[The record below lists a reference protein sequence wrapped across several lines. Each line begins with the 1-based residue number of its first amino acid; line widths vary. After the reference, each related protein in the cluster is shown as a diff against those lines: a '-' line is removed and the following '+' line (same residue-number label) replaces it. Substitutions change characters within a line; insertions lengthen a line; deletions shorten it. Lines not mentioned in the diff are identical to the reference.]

1 MSGDVMMKK
10 KKSLDSAPWIWRTVS
25 TVSILATLLLLF
37 GFGYAIKDVIFPEGD
52 SALTT
57 GQEATAPSKDIQ
69 GEPAVVEDGKIRMA
83 VIGDSLARGT
93 GDDEG
98 LGFVRRAGNLLK
110 DKGYDVQVLNNLGV
124 NGLRTDALLEKL
136 DEQGVRYVLQ
146 QSNFILLS
154 IGANDLFQGGQVLQG
169 EDPPTAEQLAAAL
182 PETSK
187 RLQEILKKVKEIN
200 PDAQIAYI
208 GLYNPFGDVKELEKP
223 GNAVVAAWN
232 DAALAILNNEDKMT
246 LVPTF
251 DLFENHLGEYLS
263 SDHFHPNGQGYEQIA
278 VRIAQEFQADTPAE
292 GSGN

>member
-1 MSGDVMMKK
+1 MKK
-10 KKSLDSAPWIWRTVS
+10 RNLDSAPWIWRTIS
-25 TVSILATLLLLF
+25 TVSILTTLLLLF

-52 SALTT
+52 AKLGT
-57 GQEATAPSKDIQ
+57 GQQTMT
-69 GEPAVVEDGKIRMA
+69 PAKGNGKETSVVNDGKIRMA

-110 DKGYDVQVLNNLGV
+110 NQGYDVQVLNNMGV
-124 NGLRTDALLEKL
+124 NGLRTDGLLNKL
-136 DEQGVRYVLQ
+136 DEKGVRYVLQ

-154 IGANDLFQGGQVLQG
+154 IGANDLFRGGQVLQG
-169 EDPPTAEQLAAAL
+169 EDPPTAETLAAAL

-187 RLQEILKKVKEIN
+187 RLQEILKKVKGIN

-208 GLYNPFGDVKELEKP
+208 GLYNPFGDVKELKEP

-232 DAALAILNNEDKMT
+232 NAALKVMNNEDKMT

-251 DLFENHLGEYLS
+251 DLFENHLGQYLS
-263 SDHFHPNGQGYEQIA
+263 SDHFHPNGEGYEQIA
-278 VRIAQEFQADTPAE
+278 ARVAQEYQAETPAE
-292 GSGN
+292 GSGK

>member
-1 MSGDVMMKK
+1 MKK
-10 KKSLDSAPWIWRTVS
+10 RNLDSAPWIWRTIS
-25 TVSILATLLLLF
+25 TVSILTTLLLLF

-52 SALTT
+52 VQLGT
-57 GQEATAPSKDIQ
+57 GQQTTTPAKDSGQ
-69 GEPAVVEDGKIRMA
+69 STPAVNDGKIRMA
-83 VIGDSLARGT
+83 VVGDSLARGT

-110 DKGYDVQVLNNLGV
+110 DQGYDVQVLNNMGV
-124 NGLRTDALLEKL
+124 NGLRTDALLNKL

-169 EDPPTAEQLAAAL
+169 EDAPTAETLAAAL
-182 PETSK
+182 PETSN

-208 GLYNPFGDVKELEKP
+208 GLYNPFGDVKELKEP

-232 DAALAILNNEDKMT
+232 DAAMKVLNNEDKMT

-251 DLFENHLGEYLS
+251 DLFENHLGQYLS
-263 SDHFHPNGQGYEQIA
+263 SDHFHPNGEGYEQIA
-278 VRIAQEFQADTPAE
+278 VRIVQEYQAETPAE
-292 GSGN
+292 GSGK

>member
-1 MSGDVMMKK
+1 MKK
-10 KKSLDSAPWIWRTVS
+10 RNLDSAPWIWRTIS
-25 TVSILATLLLLF
+25 TVSILTTLLLLF

-52 SALTT
+52 AKLGKGQQTMTPAKGNGQSA
-57 GQEATAPSKDIQ
+57 P
-69 GEPAVVEDGKIRMA
+69 VVKDGKIRMA

-110 DKGYDVQVLNNLGV
+110 DQGYDVQVLNNMGV
-124 NGLRTDALLEKL
+124 NGLRTDALLSKL
-136 DEQGVRYVLQ
+136 DEKGVRYVLQ

-169 EDPPTAEQLAAAL
+169 EDPPTAETLAAAL

-187 RLQEILKKVKEIN
+187 RLQEILKKVKGIN

-208 GLYNPFGDVKELEKP
+208 GLYNPFGDVKELKGP

-232 DAALAILNNEDKMT
+232 NAALKVMNNEDKMT

-251 DLFENHLGEYLS
+251 DLFENHLGQYLS
-263 SDHFHPNGQGYEQIA
+263 SDHFHPNGEGYEQIA
-278 VRIAQEFQADTPAE
+278 ARVAQEYQAETPAE
-292 GSGN
+292 GSGK

>member
-1 MSGDVMMKK
+1 M
-10 KKSLDSAPWIWRTVS
+10 
-25 TVSILATLLLLF
+25 ATLLLLF

-57 GQEATAPSKDIQ
+57 GQEATAPSKDKE
-69 GEPAVVEDGKIRMA
+69 GEPAVVKDGKIRMA

-251 DLFENHLGEYLS
+251 DLFENHLGVSLQIISIPTDKVMSKLQFGLHRNSRQIHRQKGAEIKWQS
-263 SDHFHPNGQGYEQIA
+263 SSMIPFCLYSI
-278 VRIAQEFQADTPAE
+278 
-292 GSGN
+292 

>member
-1 MSGDVMMKK
+1 MKRK
-10 KKSLDSAPWIWRTVS
+10 TLDSAPWIWRTIS
-25 TVSILATLLLLF
+25 TVSVLATLLLLF

-52 SALTT
+52 PQLGT
-57 GQEATAPSKDIQ
+57 GQSANTPADEASKPAAP
-69 GEPAVVEDGKIRMA
+69 VEDGKIRMA

-98 LGFVRRAGNLLK
+98 LGFVRRAGNILK
-110 DKGYDVQVLNNLGV
+110 EQGHDVQVLNNLGV
-124 NGLRTDALLEKL
+124 NGLRTDALLSKL

-169 EDPPTAEQLAAAL
+169 EDPPTAEKLAAAL

-208 GLYNPFGDVKELEKP
+208 GLYNPFGDVKELEVP

-232 DAALAILNNEDKMT
+232 DAALQILNQEDKMT
-246 LVPTF
+246 LVPIF

-263 SDHFHPNGQGYEQIA
+263 SDHFHPNGAGYEEIA
-278 VRIAQEFQADTPAE
+278 VRIAQEYQAETPAE
-292 GSGN
+292 GSTN

>member
-1 MSGDVMMKK
+1 MKRK
-10 KKSLDSAPWIWRTVS
+10 TLDSAPWIWRTIS
-25 TVSILATLLLLF
+25 TVSVLATLLLLF

-52 SALTT
+52 PALGT
-57 GQEATAPSKDIQ
+57 GQSTNIPADEASKPTAP
-69 GEPAVVEDGKIRMA
+69 VEDGKIRMA

-98 LGFVRRAGNLLK
+98 LGFVRRAGNILK
-110 DKGYDVQVLNNLGV
+110 EQGHDVQILNNLGV
-124 NGLRTDALLEKL
+124 NGLRTDALLSKL

-169 EDPPTAEQLAAAL
+169 EDPPTAEKLAAAL

-187 RLQEILKKVKEIN
+187 RLQKILKKVKEIN

-208 GLYNPFGDVKELEKP
+208 GLYNPFGDVKELEVP

-232 DAALAILNNEDKMT
+232 DAALQILNQEDKMT

-263 SDHFHPNGQGYEQIA
+263 SDHFHPNSAGYEEIA
-278 VRIAQEFQADTPAE
+278 VRIAQEYQAETPAE
-292 GSGN
+292 GSTN

>member
-1 MSGDVMMKK
+1 MKRK
-10 KKSLDSAPWIWRTVS
+10 TLDSAPWIWRTIS

-37 GFGYAIKDVIFPEGD
+37 GFGYAIKDVIYPEGD
-52 SALTT
+52 SALGT
-57 GQEATAPSKDIQ
+57 GQSTKTPADEASKPEAPVD
-69 GEPAVVEDGKIRMA
+69 DGKIRIA

-98 LGFVRRAGNLLK
+98 LGFVRRAGNILK
-110 DKGYDVQVLNNLGV
+110 EQGHDVQVLNNLGV
-124 NGLRTDALLEKL
+124 NGLRTDALLSKL

-169 EDPPTAEQLAAAL
+169 EDPPSAEKLAAVL

-200 PDAQIAYI
+200 PEAQIAYI
-208 GLYNPFGDVKELEKP
+208 GLYNPFGDVKELEVP

-232 DAALAILNNEDKMT
+232 DAALQILNQEDKMT

-263 SDHFHPNGQGYEQIA
+263 SDHFHPNGAGYEEIA
-278 VRIAQEFQADTPAE
+278 VRIAQEYQAETPAE
-292 GSGN
+292 GSKN

>member
-1 MSGDVMMKK
+1 MKK
-10 KKSLDSAPWIWRTVS
+10 NKNLDSAPWIWRSVS
-25 TVSILATLLLLF
+25 TISIIATLLLIF
-37 GFGYAIKDVIFPEGD
+37 GFGYAIKDVIFPQGD
-52 SALTT
+52 STLND
-57 GQEATAPSKDIQ
+57 GQKTSAPTQDAGNKAI
-69 GEPAVVEDGKIRMA
+69 VEDGKIRMA

-110 DKGYDVQVLNNLGV
+110 EKGYDVQVLNNLGV
-124 NGLRTDALLEKL
+124 NGLRTDALLKKL
-136 DEQGVRYVLQ
+136 DEQGVKYVLQ

-169 EDPPTAEQLAAAL
+169 EDPPTAEKLAAAL

-200 PDAQIAYI
+200 PNAQIAYI
-208 GLYNPFGDVKELEKP
+208 GLYNPFGNVKELEKP

-232 DAALAILNNEDKMT
+232 DAAMSILNNEDKMT

-251 DLFENHLGEYLS
+251 DLFENHLDEYLS
-263 SDHFHPNGQGYEQIA
+263 SDHFHPNGLGYQQMA
-278 VRIAQEFQADTPAE
+278 VRIAQEYQGTKPAE
-292 GSGN
+292 GSAK

>member
-1 MSGDVMMKK
+1 MKK
-10 KKSLDSAPWIWRTVS
+10 NKNLDSAPWIWRSVS
-25 TVSILATLLLLF
+25 TISIAATLLLLF
-37 GFGYAIKDVIFPEGD
+37 GFGYAIKDVIYPQGD
-52 SALTT
+52 SKLNDGQKAV
-57 GQEATAPSKDIQ
+57 GSAQEAPNGTNKGI
-69 GEPAVVEDGKIRMA
+69 VEDGKIRMA

-110 DKGYDVQVLNNLGV
+110 DEGYDVQVLNNLGV
-124 NGLRTDALLEKL
+124 NGLRTDALLKKL
-136 DEQGVRYVLQ
+136 DEQGVKYVLE

-169 EDPPTAEQLAAAL
+169 EDPPTAEKLAAAL

-200 PDAQIAYI
+200 PNAQIMYI
-208 GLYNPFGDVKELEKP
+208 GLYNPFGNVKDLEKP

-232 DAALAILNNEDKMT
+232 DAAMSILNNEDKMS

-251 DLFENHLGEYLS
+251 DLFENHLDEYLS
-263 SDHFHPNGQGYEQIA
+263 SDHFHPNGQGYQQMA
-278 VRIAQEFQADTPAE
+278 VRIAQEYQGNKSAE
-292 GSGN
+292 GSAK

>member
-1 MSGDVMMKK
+1 MKRK
-10 KKSLDSAPWIWRTVS
+10 TLDSAPWIWRTIS

-37 GFGYAIKDVIFPEGD
+37 GFGYAIKDVIYPEGD
-52 SALTT
+52 SALGT
-57 GQEATAPSKDIQ
+57 GQSTKTPADEASKPEAPVD
-69 GEPAVVEDGKIRMA
+69 DGKIRIA

-98 LGFVRRAGNLLK
+98 LGFVRRAGNILK
-110 DKGYDVQVLNNLGV
+110 EQGHDVQVLNNLGV
-124 NGLRTDALLEKL
+124 NGLRTDALLSKL

-169 EDPPTAEQLAAAL
+169 EDPPSAEKLAAVL

-200 PDAQIAYI
+200 PEAQIAYI
-208 GLYNPFGDVKELEKP
+208 GLYNPFGDVKELEVP

-232 DAALAILNNEDKMT
+232 DAALQILNQEDKMT

-263 SDHFHPNGQGYEQIA
+263 SDHFHPNGAGYEEIA
-278 VRIAQEFQADTPAE
+278 VRIAQEYQAETTAE
-292 GSGN
+292 GSTN

>member
-57 GQEATAPSKDIQ
+57 GQEATAPSKDKE
-69 GEPAVVEDGKIRMA
+69 GEPAVVENGKIRMA

-154 IGANDLFQGGQVLQG
+154 IGANDLFQGGKFYRGKIRQQQSSWQRLCR
-169 EDPPTAEQLAAAL
+169 
-182 PETSK
+182 K
-187 RLQEILKKVKEIN
+187 R
-200 PDAQIAYI
+200 P
-208 GLYNPFGDVKELEKP
+208 
-223 GNAVVAAWN
+223 NAF
-232 DAALAILNNEDKMT
+232 KR
-246 LVPTF
+246 
-251 DLFENHLGEYLS
+251 Y
-263 SDHFHPNGQGYEQIA
+263 
-278 VRIAQEFQADTPAE
+278 
-292 GSGN
+292 

>member
-1 MSGDVMMKK
+1 MKRK
-10 KKSLDSAPWIWRTVS
+10 NLDSAPWIWRTIS

-37 GFGYAIKDVIFPEGD
+37 GFGYAIKDVIFPTGD
-52 SALTT
+52 STLGTT
-57 GQEATAPSKDIQ
+57 QPSTTPADEAGKPAAPI
-69 GEPAVVEDGKIRMA
+69 EDGKIRMA

-110 DKGYDVQVLNNLGV
+110 EQGYQVQVLNNLGV
-124 NGLRTDALLEKL
+124 NGLRTDALLNKL
-136 DEQGVRYVLQ
+136 DEHGVRYVLQ

-169 EDPPTAEQLAAAL
+169 EDPPTAEQLTAAL

-187 RLQEILKKVKEIN
+187 RLQDILKKVKEIN

-208 GLYNPFGDVKELEKP
+208 GLYNPFGDVKELELP

-232 DAALAILNNEDKMT
+232 NAALTILNQEDKMM

-263 SDHFHPNGQGYEQIA
+263 SDHFHPNGAGYEQIA
-278 VRIAQEFQADTPAE
+278 TRIAQEYQAESAAE
-292 GSGN
+292 GSTK

>member
-1 MSGDVMMKK
+1 MKRK
-10 KKSLDSAPWIWRTVS
+10 TLDSAPWIWRTIS

-37 GFGYAIKDVIFPEGD
+37 GFGYAIKDVIYPEGD
-52 SALTT
+52 SALGT
-57 GQEATAPSKDIQ
+57 GQSTKTPADEASKPEAPV
-69 GEPAVVEDGKIRMA
+69 GDGKIRIA

-98 LGFVRRAGNLLK
+98 LGFVRRAGNILK
-110 DKGYDVQVLNNLGV
+110 EQGHDVQVLNNLGV
-124 NGLRTDALLEKL
+124 NGLRTDALLSKL

-169 EDPPTAEQLAAAL
+169 EDPPSAEKLAAVL

-200 PDAQIAYI
+200 PEAQIAYI
-208 GLYNPFGDVKELEKP
+208 GLYNPFGDVKELEVP

-232 DAALAILNNEDKMT
+232 DAALQILNQEDKMT

-263 SDHFHPNGQGYEQIA
+263 SDHFHPNGAGYEEIA
-278 VRIAQEFQADTPAE
+278 VRIAQEYQAETTAE
-292 GSGN
+292 GSTN

>member
-1 MSGDVMMKK
+1 MKRK
-10 KKSLDSAPWIWRTVS
+10 TLDSAPWIWRTIS

-37 GFGYAIKDVIFPEGD
+37 GFGYAIKDVIYPEGD
-52 SALTT
+52 SALGT
-57 GQEATAPSKDIQ
+57 GQSTKTPADEASKPEAPVD
-69 GEPAVVEDGKIRMA
+69 DGKIRIA

-98 LGFVRRAGNLLK
+98 LGFVRRAGNILK
-110 DKGYDVQVLNNLGV
+110 EQGHDVQVLNNLGV
-124 NGLRTDALLEKL
+124 NGLRTDALLSKL

-169 EDPPTAEQLAAAL
+169 EDPPSAEKLAAVL

-200 PDAQIAYI
+200 PEAQIAYI
-208 GLYNPFGDVKELEKP
+208 GLYNPFGDVKELEVP

-232 DAALAILNNEDKMT
+232 DAALQILNQEDKMT

-263 SDHFHPNGQGYEQIA
+263 SDHFHPNGAGYEEIA
-278 VRIAQEFQADTPAE
+278 VRIAQEYQAETPAE
-292 GSGN
+292 GSTN

>member
-1 MSGDVMMKK
+1 M
-10 KKSLDSAPWIWRTVS
+10 
-25 TVSILATLLLLF
+25 SILTTLLLLF

-52 SALTT
+52 AQLGT
-57 GQEATAPSKDIQ
+57 GQQSTTPAKDSGQ
-69 GEPAVVEDGKIRMA
+69 STPVVKDGKIRMA

-98 LGFVRRAGNLLK
+98 LGFVRRTGNLLK
-110 DKGYDVQVLNNLGV
+110 DQGYDVQVLNNMGV
-124 NGLRTDALLEKL
+124 NGLRTDALLSKL

-169 EDPPTAEQLAAAL
+169 EDAPTAETLAAAL

-208 GLYNPFGDVKELEKP
+208 GLYNPFGDVKELKEP

-232 DAALAILNNEDKMT
+232 DAAMKVLNNEDKMT

-251 DLFENHLGEYLS
+251 DLFENHLGQYLS
-263 SDHFHPNGQGYEQIA
+263 SDHFHPNGEGYEQIA
-278 VRIAQEFQADTPAE
+278 VRIAQEYQAETPAE
-292 GSGN
+292 GSGK

>member
-1 MSGDVMMKK
+1 MKK
-10 KKSLDSAPWIWRTVS
+10 RNLDSAPWIWRTIS
-25 TVSILATLLLLF
+25 TVSILTTLLLLF

-52 SALTT
+52 AQLGT
-57 GQEATAPSKDIQ
+57 GQQTTTPAKDSGQ
-69 GEPAVVEDGKIRMA
+69 STPVVKDGKIRMA

-110 DKGYDVQVLNNLGV
+110 DQGYDVQVLNNMGV
-124 NGLRTDALLEKL
+124 NGLRTDALLSKL

-169 EDPPTAEQLAAAL
+169 EDAPTAETLAAAL

-187 RLQEILKKVKEIN
+187 RLQKILKKVKEIN

-208 GLYNPFGDVKELEKP
+208 GLYNPFGDVKELKEP

-232 DAALAILNNEDKMT
+232 DAAMKVLNNEDKMT

-251 DLFENHLGEYLS
+251 DLFENHLGQYLS
-263 SDHFHPNGQGYEQIA
+263 SDHFHPNGEGYEQIA
-278 VRIAQEFQADTPAE
+278 VRIAQEYQAETPAE
-292 GSGN
+292 GSGK

>member
-1 MSGDVMMKK
+1 MKRK
-10 KKSLDSAPWIWRTVS
+10 TLDSAPWIWRTIS
-25 TVSILATLLLLF
+25 TVSVLATLLLLF

-52 SALTT
+52 PALGTRQSSNT
-57 GQEATAPSKDIQ
+57 PADEASKPAAP
-69 GEPAVVEDGKIRMA
+69 VEDGKIRMA

-110 DKGYDVQVLNNLGV
+110 EQGYDVQVLNNLGV
-124 NGLRTDALLEKL
+124 NGLRTEALLSKL

-169 EDPPTAEQLAAAL
+169 EDPPTAETLAAAL

-208 GLYNPFGDVKELEKP
+208 GLYNPFGDVKELEVP

-232 DAALAILNNEDKMT
+232 DAALQILNQEDKMT

-263 SDHFHPNGQGYEQIA
+263 SDHFHPNGAGYEEIA
-278 VRIAQEFQADTPAE
+278 VRIAQEYQAETPAE
-292 GSGN
+292 GSTN